1 TSSLTFNDE
10 VGDFIQIS
18 AAAFGGSLVAGQTP
32 GAAAPAN
39 FFFTSA
45 AGAVE
50 GINSAAPIGTSA
62 FYYDNTGGGL
72 YFDRDGGG
80 AGTTYTRFVQLS
92 PVPQFGVFG
101 FAIQIIA

>member
-1 TSSLTFNDE
+1 
-10 VGDFIQIS
+10 
-18 AAAFGGSLVAGQTP
+18 AFGGSLVAGQTP